1 MSNTV
6 SFPPPAWGNPELSA
20 AEKRTLAA
28 MCARMIPASAEFK
41 VPGADDALIQ
51 ADIAK
56 SLGRDATAVHAA
68 LAKLEAIAGGSLAD
82 LTVEKQETACATL
95 RAEAGMDLTLLTRI
109 ILQCYYRDDR
119 VMISL
124 GMEPRPPFPKGH
136 ELPQGDWS
144 LLDPVRARGKI
155 WREA

>member
-1 MSNTV
+1 MSNTAT
-6 SFPPPAWGNPELSA
+6 SPAPNWGDPILTD

-28 MCARMIPASAEFK
+28 MCARMIPASEEYK

-56 SLGRDATAVHAA
+56 SLGRDAIAVHNA

-82 LTVEKQETACATL
+82 LPVEQQETACATL

-136 ELPQGDWS
+136 VLPQGDWS

-155 WREA
+155 WRDA

>member
-1 MSNTV
+1 MSKAAAHL
-6 SFPPPAWGNPELSA
+6 SAWGDPILSD
-20 AEKRTLAA
+20 AEQRSLAA
-28 MCARMIPASAEFK
+28 LCARMIPASAEFK
-41 VPGADDALIQ
+41 VPGADDALVQ

-56 SLGRDATAVHAA
+56 SLGRGAAAVDRA
-68 LAKLEAIAGGSLAD
+68 LAQLERIAGGSLAD
-82 LTVEKQETACATL
+82 LDVEKQEAVCATL
-95 RAEAGMDLTLLTRI
+95 RAEGGTDLTALGRI

-136 ELPQGDWS
+136 TLPQGDWS
-144 LLDPVRARGKI
+144 LLDPVRQRGKI